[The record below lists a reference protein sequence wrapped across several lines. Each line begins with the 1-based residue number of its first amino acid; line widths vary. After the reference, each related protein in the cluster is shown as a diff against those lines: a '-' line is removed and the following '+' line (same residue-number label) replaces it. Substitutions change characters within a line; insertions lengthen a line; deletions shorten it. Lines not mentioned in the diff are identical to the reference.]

1 MKGCFEKAT
10 GRPLEWQ
17 SNARAG
23 TLIDNAIVNG
33 FAAED
38 VSEEDISFAEWQIR
52 RTTWEAD
59 NLPVEETFHWLAATS
74 EEQLEEVRRRLN
86 IPD

>member
-17 SNARAG
+17 SGAKPG
-23 TLIDNAIVNG
+23 TLINNAIVNG

-38 VSEEDISFAEWQIR
+38 VSEEDISFEEWKIR
-52 RTTWEAD
+52 LATWEAD
-59 NLPVEETFHWLAATS
+59 NLPPKETFHWLSATS

>member
-17 SNARAG
+17 SN
-23 TLIDNAIVNG
+23 
-33 FAAED
+33 
-38 VSEEDISFAEWQIR
+38 ISFAEWQIR